1 MEIDQYRDELNK
13 SLSSMPQDKR
23 LEFLVEERELLDD
36 EAPNEICLQM
46 LAVVDSAIAEILKT
60 S

>member
-1 MEIDQYRDELNK
+1 
-13 SLSSMPQDKR
+13 MPQDKR